1 MMATLREYCEKLP
14 TGTLEDIIFGDL
26 KGQLPEVILTICD
39 VLLERQPDRLD
50 VLKIKWMVSD
60 DLDE

>member
-39 VLLERQPDRLD
+39 ILLERQPNRLD
-50 VLKIKWMVSD
+50 VLKIKWQVMD
-60 DLDE
+60 DLNT

>member
-14 TGTLEDIIFGDL
+14 TGTLEDIVFGDL

-39 VLLERQPDRLD
+39 ILLERQPNRLD
-50 VLKIKWMVSD
+50 VLKIKWQVMD
-60 DLDE
+60 DLNA

>member
-14 TGTLEDIIFGDL
+14 TGTLEDIVFGDL
-26 KGQLPEVILTICD
+26 KGQLPEVILTVCD

-60 DLDE
+60 DQDE

>member
-14 TGTLEDIIFGDL
+14 AGTLEDIIFGDL
-26 KGQLPEVILTICD
+26 KGQLPEVILTVCD

-60 DLDE
+60 DQDE